1 MIDPGR
7 VLVMGLNTK
16 TLAKLSLYIN
26 GGFFPLGVFSF
37 IKFSFFI
44 AVCTKLNAIH
54 ELQYV
59 CSKRFT

>member
-16 TLAKLSLYIN
+16 TLTKLSLYKWRV
-26 GGFFPLGVFSF
+26 FFPLGVFLF
-37 IKFSFFI
+37 IEFSFFI
-44 AVCTKLNAIH
+44 AVCTQLNAIH
-54 ELQYV
+54 ELLYV

>member
-1 MIDPGR
+1 VIGPGR

-16 TLAKLSLYIN
+16 TLAKLSLYKWR
-26 GGFFPLGVFSF
+26 FFPLGVFSF